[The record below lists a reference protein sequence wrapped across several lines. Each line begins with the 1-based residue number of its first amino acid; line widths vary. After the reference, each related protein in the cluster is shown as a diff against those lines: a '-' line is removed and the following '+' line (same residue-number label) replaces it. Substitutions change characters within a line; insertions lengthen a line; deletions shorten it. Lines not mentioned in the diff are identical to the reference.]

1 MTWEITQTD
10 PSGDEWRSLCAEH
23 GHLLFHDS
31 AWEPVLRAGVADE
44 SLTFAIT
51 EEGKPRGGAMG
62 VVVSAVGIRTG
73 YFSYPYGGLIGSLP
87 DNDTLR
93 ELLKELGRAHNLSQ
107 IQLVGY
113 PGEPDRDWSGFGRT
127 PDQTNILPLEGLT
140 PESLLTSYKRI
151 RRQEIKRAW
160 KRGVTVEIRDDND
173 SIDALYRFYL
183 ETMTRTGGVARYKPA
198 LIRSIVEELAPKG
211 LARLSVALH
220 EGNRIGAML
229 VVDSVAL
236 SHGLMLVSSAEGRQF
251 EANKILLHT
260 AVEDAINAGKDGFDF
275 MPSGQ
280 SAKGV
285 AQFKTLWHTDEVPLV
300 HRTLVVHPVRAQMWK
315 LMLGAAKRWPMRN
328 LLAWKRERAS

>member
-1 MTWEITQTD
+1 MTWAISQTD
-10 PSGDEWRSLCAEH
+10 PSGSAWLSLCAENK
-23 GHLLFHDS
+23 HLLFHDS
-31 AWEPVLRAGVADE
+31 AWEPVLRAGVSDE
-44 SLTFAIT
+44 SLAFVIT
-51 EEGKPRGGAMG
+51 EDGKPRSGAMG
-62 VVVSAVGIRTG
+62 VVVAAAGIRTG

-113 PGEPDRDWSGFGRT
+113 PGEPERDWSGFECT
-127 PDQTNILPLEGLT
+127 ADQTNILPLEGLT
-140 PESLLTSYKRI
+140 PESLLASYKRI

-160 KRGVTVEIRDDND
+160 KRGVAVEIRDDND
-173 SIDALYRFYL
+173 SIESLYRFYL

-198 LIRSIVEELAPKG
+198 LIRSIVEELAHRG

-229 VVDSVAL
+229 VVDSDAL
-236 SHGLMLVSSAEGRQF
+236 SHGLMLVSSAEGRKF
-251 EANKILLHT
+251 EANKVLLHT
-260 AVEDAINAGKDGFDF
+260 AVEDAIKAGKDGFDF

-285 AQFKTLWHTDEVPLV
+285 AQFKTLWHTEEIPLV
-300 HRTLVVHPVRAQMWK
+300 HRTLVVQPLRAQMWK

-328 LLAWKRERAS
+328 LLAWKRGRSS